1 MHETINCSTVF
12 KSQNCKPL
20 KLLAECLPV
29 TPIEIREHFPPIN
42 TTIIGAIKKQITRQR
57 AHGPCS
63 SETWTFMMRMDQSY
77 RRRVQEVWHHRFQGR
92 RGSRRNRYRMKQDMR
107 ACVCARMY
115 THAHMHTLMHTY
127 TCTRV
132 RTCIHMHTHVH
143 CTCARMC
150 ARTHVCTYTRMDTQ
164 THVHYTWAHMHVHA
178 RGHMCKRSHMHV
190 HSAHKHRS
198 THACPHVCTHMHRYT
213 LYSRLPETRIAN
225 MYWGLSFCPP
235 VRIFRG
241 RLSLNREHGYK
252 NIKTNCHE
260 KFLIAIYL

>member
-77 RRRVQEVWHHRFQGR
+77 RRRVQEVWHHHFQGR
-92 RGSRRNRYRMKQDMR
+92 QGSRRNRYRMKQDMR
-107 ACVCARMY
+107 ACVRARMY

-132 RTCIHMHTHVH
+132 RTCIHMHTHTCTAHVH
-143 CTCARMC
+143 ACVRTHMC
-150 ARTHVCTYTRMDTQ
+150 ARIHTWTHRRTCTTRGHTCMCM
-164 THVHYTWAHMHVHA
+164 HACTWAHVQTFSHACSQCTQAQKHACMPTCMH
-178 RGHMCKRSHMHV
+178 
-190 HSAHKHRS
+190 
-198 THACPHVCTHMHRYT
+198 THAQIHTILSTPGDKNCQHVLGTF
-213 LYSRLPETRIAN
+213 LLSSRAHFPWSIISEARAWL
-225 MYWGLSFCPP
+225 
-235 VRIFRG
+235 
-241 RLSLNREHGYK
+241 
-252 NIKTNCHE
+252 
-260 KFLIAIYL
+260 